1 MNKLEQYKNL
11 VITTNTETI
20 LSNIDLIQKYS
31 ERISRLKKHEYAQ
44 YFENEIVR
52 YEKTIQE
59 LKQENVEYL
68 EEIDKVKEMKEV

>member
-1 MNKLEQYKNL
+1 MSKLEQYKNL

-20 LSNIDLIQKYS
+20 LANIDLIQKYS
-31 ERISRLKKHEYAQ
+31 EKISRLKKHEYS
-44 YFENEIVR
+44 YLFKDNVRR